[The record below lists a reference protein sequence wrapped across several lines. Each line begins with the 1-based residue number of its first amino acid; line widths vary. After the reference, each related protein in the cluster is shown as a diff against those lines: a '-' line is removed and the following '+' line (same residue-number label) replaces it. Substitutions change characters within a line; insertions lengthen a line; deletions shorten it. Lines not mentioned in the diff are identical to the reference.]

1 MVESHSLSQKKDL
14 CTLYFKL
21 NLNVY
26 QNFLVY
32 FVGSFF

>member
-21 NLNVY
+21 NLNIY
-26 QNFLVY
+26 KKFIVY
-32 FVGSFF
+32 FVGCFI